1 MNLYFKSL
9 CKTVFSVFI
18 FLGFLVNL
26 TSQTV
31 GNVVEDAFFQTNNQA
46 HAKAFQ
52 DEDVSFLLQGVSEDI
67 RLMPEF
73 QSTIISK
80 ANAEAYYEAFFD
92 RFEISSCE
100 RQSFEVTD
108 IGEYVVELGHFNME
122 IQDDKK
128 DYSLKSRYLCIW
140 EKQGGDLIK
149 TIEAWNYS
157 HATDL
162 QDRLRFKEVPS
173 LIPAFAAHVPIADNI
188 SFELQALNVLMSN
201 IIIRHDHEV
210 WSQFFSDDGMFV
222 YTANPIYQGRQ
233 QLDAF
238 IKKHATEEIGVFEH
252 LDIRNDTILESGNYV
267 IELASHIASYR
278 SGQYSGINTGKD
290 LRIWR
295 REENGTLKIYR
306 QIAMYD

>member
-1 MNLYFKSL
+1 MNLYFKYL
-9 CKTVFSVFI
+9 RKTLFSIFI
-18 FLGFLVNL
+18 FLGILVNL

-31 GNVVEDAFFQTNNQA
+31 GDVVEDAFFQINNQA

-80 ANAEAYYEAFFD
+80 SNAEAYYEAFFD
-92 RFEISSCE
+92 RFDISSCE
-100 RQSFEVTD
+100 RRSFEVTD
-108 IGEYVVELGHFNME
+108 IGMYVVELGHFNME

-128 DYSLKSRYLCIW
+128 DYSIQSRYFCIW

-162 QDRLRFKEVPS
+162 QDRLRFQEVPS

-210 WSQFFSDDGMFV
+210 WSQFFSDDAMFV

-238 IKKHATEEIGVFEH
+238 IKRHAVEEIGVFEH

-267 IELASHIASYR
+267 IELASHIANYR
-278 SGQYSGINTGKD
+278 SGHYSGINTGKD

-295 REENGTLKIYR
+295 REENGTLKIFR

>member
-1 MNLYFKSL
+1 MNFKFKSL
-9 CKTVFSVFI
+9 FKSVLSVFL
-18 FLGFLVNL
+18 FLGFAMNVI
-26 TSQTV
+26 SQTV
-31 GNVVEDAFFQTNNQA
+31 ENVVDEAFFRAKNEA

-52 DEDVSFLLQGVSEDI
+52 SEDISSLLQGAAENI

-73 QSTIISK
+73 QATIISN
-80 ANAEAYYEAFFD
+80 ANAEAYYQAFFD
-92 RFEISSCE
+92 RFDVSGCE
-100 RQSFEVTD
+100 RHSFEVTD
-108 IGEYVVELGHFNME
+108 IGKYVVELGHFNME
-122 IQDDKK
+122 IQDDRK
-128 DYSLKSRYLCIW
+128 DYSLKSRYMCIW
-140 EKQGGDLIK
+140 KKQGGSLVK

-157 HATDL
+157 HATEV
-162 QDRLRFKEVPS
+162 QDRLRFRDVPS
-173 LIPAFAAHVPIADNI
+173 LIPAFVAHVPIADNI

-201 IIIRHDHEV
+201 IIIRHDHEI
-210 WSQFFSDDGMFV
+210 WSQFFSDDAMFV

-267 IELASHIASYR
+267 IELASHIANYR
-278 SGQYSGINTGKD
+278 TGHYSGINTGKD

-295 REENGTLKIYR
+295 REENGTLKIFR